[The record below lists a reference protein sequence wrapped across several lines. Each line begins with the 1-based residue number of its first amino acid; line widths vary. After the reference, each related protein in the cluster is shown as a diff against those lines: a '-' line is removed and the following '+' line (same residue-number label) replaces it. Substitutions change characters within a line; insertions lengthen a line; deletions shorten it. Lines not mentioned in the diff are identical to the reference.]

1 MKSII
6 THRDIFRKIPNLL
19 LLTGRVV
26 VGEVDRDLT
35 KKTLNESWQSL
46 QAQLRN
52 EGAKNHPLI
61 SKWRETLRAVG
72 TPVKDCPISIEAIA
86 KRAAKGGEV
95 FSINPIVDTYNSIS
109 MELVLPFG
117 AYDTADLQG
126 NMQLRLSQ
134 GGEKFIALGSNE
146 IDSTVPNEIVFADD
160 NDILTRHFLWRQS
173 DKAKI
178 TENTK
183 EFIFVCELLSDMG
196 EDVIEKAKA
205 LISSRFRSLLGVES
219 LEIEEARG

>member
-1 MKSII
+1 M
-6 THRDIFRKIPNLL
+6 
-19 LLTGRVV
+19 
-26 VGEVDRDLT
+26 
-35 KKTLNESWQSL
+35 
-46 QAQLRN
+46 
-52 EGAKNHPLI
+52 
-61 SKWRETLRAVG
+61 
-72 TPVKDCPISIEAIA
+72 
-86 KRAAKGGEV
+86 
-95 FSINPIVDTYNSIS
+95 
-109 MELVLPFG
+109 
-117 AYDTADLQG
+117 
-126 NMQLRLSQ
+126 
-134 GGEKFIALGSNE
+134 
-146 IDSTVPNEIVFADD
+146 PNEIVFADD